1 MKNILIEIITAR
13 SGKSHK
19 RFISILAFPCLV
31 VCLILNCFN
40 ILIQEEIIYIF
51 GAIVLGE
58 SGLTMLEKTKTTEKS
73 EEKG

>member
-19 RFISILAFPCLV
+19 RFISVLAFPCLV
-31 VCLILNCFN
+31 ACLILNCFN

-51 GAIVLGE
+51 GAIILGE
-58 SGLTMLEKTKTTEKS
+58 SGLTMFENKNTT